1 MRNLLFFTLIV
12 LFSGTYIFAQS
23 PVENSISDLEMKR
36 FTAMTQKDTVFLK
49 KVLSD
54 GLVYTHSNGLVES
67 KNDFL
72 NSIKTGKI
80 VYKSMESEEM
90 KVRILDKT
98 AIIIN
103 GIVKVTGLLNEKE
116 FTLRLR
122 YTDVYHKN
130 KKDWQLETWQSLK
143 L

>member
-1 MRNLLFFTLIV
+1 MKKQSFLLLFIVFISQTL
-12 LFSGTYIFAQS
+12 FAQTALQ
-23 PVENSISDLEMKR
+23 NTISALEMKR

-54 GLVYTHSNGLVES
+54 GLVYTHSNALVES
-67 KNDFL
+67 KQSFL
-72 NSIKTGKI
+72 ESIKTGKI

-98 AIIIN
+98 AIIN
-103 GIVKVTGLLNEKE
+103 GIVKVSGSLNDKE

-130 KKDWQLETWQSLK
+130 KGGWQLEAWQSLK